1 MIMAVWCSET
11 DVARWRGIGRE
22 SVLYLQVQNS
32 TRALRMAGRSKAYSS
47 SVEMYWR

>member
-1 MIMAVWCSET
+1 MIVAVGCPED
-11 DVARWRGIGRE
+11 DVARWRGMGRE
-22 SVLYLQVQNS
+22 SVSYLQVQNS